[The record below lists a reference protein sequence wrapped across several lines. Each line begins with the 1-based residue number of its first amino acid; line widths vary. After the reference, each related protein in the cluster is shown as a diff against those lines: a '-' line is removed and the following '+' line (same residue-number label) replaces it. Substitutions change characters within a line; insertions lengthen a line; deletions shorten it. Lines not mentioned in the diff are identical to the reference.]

1 MRGDFQEG
9 GDLFSYVS
17 LEQRISKRHP
27 IRKMR
32 KLMYEALANLDP
44 VFNEIYAENGRTSI
58 PPERLIRASLLQ
70 VIYSIRSERQLMEQL
85 DYNLMFRWF
94 VGQSVDEPV
103 WNPSTFSKHRH
114 LSFLNIQS
122 Y

>member
-1 MRGDFQEG
+1 MRGDYQEG

-17 LEQRISKRHP
+17 LEQRIPKRHP

-32 KLMYEALANLDP
+32 KLMDEALANLDP
-44 VFNEIYAENGRTSI
+44 VFNEIYAEDGRPSI

-85 DYNLMFRWF
+85 DYNLT
-94 VGQSVDEPV
+94 GC
-103 WNPSTFSKHRH
+103 
-114 LSFLNIQS
+114 
-122 Y
+122 